1 LNHVLINWVDEIK
14 NLVSL
19 LLEDLNEWRLG
30 DCLSGLTSDI
40 EDIFLSFLHSLDVI
54 LEGDLILTSLGSVES
69 KEISDLLSVSGVFV
83 DTKLEVLGELL
94 VEFLIVFLVFSNF
107 GEHFE
112 ALLDNVL
119 LDNLKNFVLLKGLSG
134 DVEWEIVGIDNT
146 LNE

>member
-1 LNHVLINWVDEIK
+1 LNHVLINWVNEIK

-30 DCLSGLTSDI
+30 DCLSRLTSDI

-83 DTKLEVLGELL
+83 DTELEVLGELL
-94 VEFLIVFLVFSNF
+94 VEFLVVFLVFSNF

-112 ALLDNVL
+112 ALLDDVL

-134 DVEWEIVGIDNT
+134 DVKWEIVGIDNT

>member
-1 LNHVLINWVDEIK
+1 LNHVLINWVNEIK

-30 DCLSGLTSDI
+30 DCLSRLTSDI

-83 DTKLEVLGELL
+83 DTELEVLGELL
-94 VEFLIVFLVFSNF
+94 VEFLVVFLVFSNF
-107 GEHFE
+107 SEHFE
-112 ALLDNVL
+112 ALLDDVL

-134 DVEWEIVGIDNT
+134 DVKWEIVGIDNT

>member
-1 LNHVLINWVDEIK
+1 LNHVLINWVNEIK

-30 DCLSGLTSDI
+30 DCLSRLTSDI

-83 DTKLEVLGELL
+83 DTELEVLGELL
-94 VEFLIVFLVFSNF
+94 VEFLVVFLVFSNF

-134 DVEWEIVGIDNT
+134 DVKWEIVGIDNT